1 MPVDRRHIPRLYR
14 PDECTAVGMAANLAL
29 MVGKIAIGFVFRSAA
44 LVADGVHSFADLVS
58 DGAVL
63 LALRASRRPPDRD
76 HPYGHESFESLGA
89 IVVALFM
96 LVTGVLIGRDAVLRL
111 LGGENLQPQTPA
123 LVAALISVAAKEV
136 MARYTLKAARLSHS
150 PALLSNGL
158 MHRTDAV
165 TSAAAAVGILGAQL
179 GVLWLDSAGALVI
192 SLFVLREG
200 WRLTQQNVLALLDT
214 MPDAGTVQAM
224 RRAAWQARGIREV
237 RDLKVRQRGSV
248 FHADLRVAVDPDLT
262 VRTAHELAHH
272 VEDALQEEFPEL
284 SRVFVHVEPAE
295 ADPPAAGTP
304 AGADPAAGTP
314 TRRPDGD

>member
-1 MPVDRRHIPRLYR
+1 MAAER
-14 PDECTAVGMAANLAL
+14 PDLPRRYQPDVCTVVGMAANLLL
-29 MVGKIAIGFVFRSAA
+29 MGGKIVVGFTFRSAA
-44 LVADGVHSFADLVS
+44 LVADGVHSFADVVS

-111 LGGENLQPQTPA
+111 VAGENLQPQTPA
-123 LVAALISVAAKEV
+123 LVAALVSVAVKEV
-136 MARYTLKAARLSHS
+136 MARYTLLAARLSHS

-165 TSAAAAVGILGAQL
+165 TSGAAAVGILGAQL
-179 GVLWLDSAGALVI
+179 GVTWLDSVGALVI

-200 WRLTQQNVLALLDT
+200 WRMTQQNVLALLDT
-214 MPDAGTVQAM
+214 MPDQQTVQAM
-224 RRAAWQARGIREV
+224 REAAWQARGIREV

-248 FHADLRVAVDPDLT
+248 FHADLRVAVDPDLS
-262 VRTAHELAHH
+262 VATAHDLAHH

-284 SRVFVHVEPAE
+284 SRVFVHVEPA
-295 ADPPAAGTP
+295 APAAAVTAADPGAPDPPAGGAGRHRGP
-304 AGADPAAGTP
+304 
-314 TRRPDGD
+314 